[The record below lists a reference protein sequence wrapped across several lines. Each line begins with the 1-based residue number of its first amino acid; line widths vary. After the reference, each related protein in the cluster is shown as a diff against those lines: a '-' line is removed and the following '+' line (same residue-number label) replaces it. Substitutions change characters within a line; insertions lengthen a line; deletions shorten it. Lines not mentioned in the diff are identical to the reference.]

1 MKNNLYLIIGEDNEL
16 VNFYLTSI
24 LENTLFNEE
33 EKIEYDMT
41 VSSIS
46 DILDEASMISLFSSK
61 KIIIGREFDTK
72 KMNDNDLDYLKRYI
86 DNINK
91 EVYIVLIAKKIDA
104 RSKEYKI
111 FKDSFKVIETDK
123 NNDSDK
129 DILKYIDS
137 YILDKGYRIDKYNLE
152 YLLSKLGNNIVN
164 IKIELDKIFLYLDD
178 DKEINRE
185 VIDLL
190 ISDNIDNIIYEFTNA
205 VLDKDYDTVMKM
217 YSEFKIENIGYDYL
231 LVSLDNVFRQALIIK
246 MLYNQ
251 GSSNSDI
258 AKVIGKKEF
267 YVKKMLERLYNYK
280 EDELARMID
289 RLAIIDRDY
298 KTGKSNID
306 MLELFLIGK
315 K

>member
-72 KMNDNDLDYLKRYI
+72 KMNDNDLDYLKKYI

-91 EVYIVLIAKKIDA
+91 DVYIVLIAKKIDA

-111 FKDSFKVIETDK
+111 FKDSFKVIETDN

-137 YILDKGYRIDKYNLE
+137 YILDKGYRIDRYNLE
-152 YLLSKLGNNIVN
+152 YLLSKLGNNIDN

-298 KTGKSNID
+298 KSGKSNID

>member
-111 FKDSFKVIETDK
+111 FKDSFKVIEIDK

-137 YILDKGYRIDKYNLE
+137 YILDKGYRIDRYNLE

-298 KTGKSNID
+298 KSGKSNID

>member
-91 EVYIVLIAKKIDA
+91 DVYIVLIAKKIDA

-137 YILDKGYRIDKYNLE
+137 YILDKGYRIDRYNLE
-152 YLLSKLGNNIVN
+152 YLLSKLGNNIDN
-164 IKIELDKIFLYLDD
+164 IKIELDKIFLYLDN

-298 KTGKSNID
+298 KSGKSNID

>member
-91 EVYIVLIAKKIDA
+91 DVYIVLIAKKIDA

-137 YILDKGYRIDKYNLE
+137 YILDKGYRIDRYNLE
-152 YLLSKLGNNIVN
+152 YLLSKLGNNIDN
-164 IKIELDKIFLYLDD
+164 IKIELDKIFLYLDN

-251 GSSNSDI
+251 RSSNSDI

-267 YVKKMLERLYNYK
+267 YVKKMLERLYNYS

-298 KTGKSNID
+298 KSGKSNID

>member
-91 EVYIVLIAKKIDA
+91 DVYIVLIAKKIDA

-137 YILDKGYRIDKYNLE
+137 YILDKGYRIDRYNLE
-152 YLLSKLGNNIVN
+152 YLLSKLGNNIDN

-178 DKEINRE
+178 DKEINKE

-246 MLYNQ
+246 ILYNQ

>member
-104 RSKEYKI
+104 RSREYKI

-137 YILDKGYRIDKYNLE
+137 YILDKGYRIDRYNLE
-152 YLLSKLGNNIVN
+152 YLLSKLGNNIDN
-164 IKIELDKIFLYLDD
+164 IKIELDKIFLYLDN

>member
-91 EVYIVLIAKKIDA
+91 DVYIVLIAKKIDA

-137 YILDKGYRIDKYNLE
+137 YILDKGYRIDRYNLE

>member
-137 YILDKGYRIDKYNLE
+137 YILDKGYRIDRYNLE

-246 MLYNQ
+246 ILYNQ

>member
-137 YILDKGYRIDKYNLE
+137 YILDKGYRIDRYNLE

-178 DKEINRE
+178 DKEI
-185 VIDLL
+185 

-289 RLAIIDRDY
+289 KLAIIDRDY

>member
-137 YILDKGYRIDKYNLE
+137 YILDKGYRIDRYNLE

-231 LVSLDNVFRQALIIK
+231 LVSLDNVFRQTLIIK

>member
-137 YILDKGYRIDKYNLE
+137 YILDKGYRIDRYNLE
-152 YLLSKLGNNIVN
+152 YLLSKLGNNIDN
-164 IKIELDKIFLYLDD
+164 IKIELDKIFLYLDN